1 MVVNHPVDLFPVFVA
16 MVVAEFIDHK
26 KEDDKGDR
34 QRDGEAQG
42 IDSGIEF
49 VSPQK
54 SKGGKEVVSDHLSWG
69 IKMIQLI

>member
-34 QRDGEAQG
+34 QGDGEAQG

-54 SKGGKEVVSDHLSWG
+54 SEGCFDVVFEHICWNKLELES
-69 IKMIQLI
+69 